1 MKKPLK
7 IGYTFGD
14 LGGVGPEIFA
24 KFYKAN
30 KDRNDIEIK
39 LVDSELG
46 FDKTKVVFGKASA
59 YSGEHSYKTLVKADQ
74 MIKAGELDYLVTG
87 PVAKESLWLAGIQ
100 CSGQTELLAHINGLS
115 REEIEMFFILD
126 NFRIVLA
133 TRHIPIVDVPKVLEE
148 RLEYVLKNSIN
159 ALENVFKINN
169 PKIAVAGLN
178 PHAGENGIIGLE
190 ENKFMKSCIR
200 KFQNEAN
207 ITGPFSADT
216 LFARAAQEF
225 IYSSSEFRA
234 QGSVYLSEP
243 PALSPKLSYDLYV
256 AAYHDQALSL
266 IKGLGGLRAINLTFG
281 LPYTRLSVDHG
292 TGFDIAGQNIA
303 SYQGLEA
310 CTDYANKLVTV

>member
-24 KFYKAN
+24 KFYEAN
-30 KDRNDIEIK
+30 KDRKDIEIK

-46 FDKTKVVFGKASA
+46 YDSKKVTLGKASA

-74 MIKAGELDYLVTG
+74 MIKAGEIDYLVTG

-133 TRHIPIVDVPKVLEE
+133 TRHIPIADVPTVLEE
-148 RLEYVLKNSIN
+148 RLESVLKNSIN
-159 ALENVFKINN
+159 ALEKVFKIHN

-190 ENKFMKSCIR
+190 ENKFMRASIEQFKA
-200 KFQNEAN
+200 QVN
-207 ITGPFSADT
+207 ISGPYSADT
-216 LFARAAQEF
+216 LFAKAAQEF
-225 IYSSSEFRA
+225 LH
-234 QGSVYLSEP
+234 GSKNSKL
-243 PALSPKLSYDLYV
+243 PADLYV

-303 SYQGLEA
+303 SYEGLEA
-310 CTDYANKLVTV
+310 CTDYANLLIRV

>member
-24 KFYKAN
+24 KFYQAN
-30 KDRNDIEIK
+30 KDRKDIEIK
-39 LVDSELG
+39 LIDSELG
-46 FDKTKVVFGKASA
+46 YDEKKIGLGKASA
-59 YSGEHSYKTLVKADQ
+59 YSGEHSYKVLVKADE
-74 MIKAGELDYLVTG
+74 MIKAGEIDYLVTG

-100 CSGQTELLAHINGLS
+100 CSGQTELLAQINGLS
-115 REEIEMFFILD
+115 REEIEMFFILG

-133 TRHIPIVDVPKVLEE
+133 TRHIPIADVPKVLEE
-148 RLEYVLKNSIN
+148 RLESVLKNSIS
-159 ALENVFKINN
+159 ALENIFKIKD

-190 ENKFMKSCIR
+190 ENRYMKPCIESFKDR
-200 KFQNEAN
+200 VD
-207 ITGPFSADT
+207 ISGPYPADT
-216 LFARAAQEF
+216 LFAQAAQTYMKDIAAF
-225 IYSSSEFRA
+225 SFQRSAFSDQTPF
-234 QGSVYLSEP
+234 
-243 PALSPKLSYDLYV
+243 DLYV

-292 TGFDIAGQNIA
+292 TGFDIVGQNIA
-303 SYQGLEA
+303 SYEGLEA
-310 CTDYANKLVTV
+310 CTDYANLLVTV